1 MVHSRFQFTYTSE
14 GVVFSFLLFMVYLA
28 LIIFVWVET
37 EVVLWKKLAYTAF
50 FSLFVVLP
58 VVACLSLKRVQIDSY
73 RIILT
78 SVFGNGQRVYTFREL
93 DGIYRRRHPD
103 GSIERRTLLLVK
115 QGRVVALILGYL
127 FENFDEL
134 MAALPEEVVKKDKR
148 MGEWD
153 MFKAIWRQGMWV

>member
-1 MVHSRFQFTYTSE
+1 M
-14 GVVFSFLLFMVYLA
+14 
-28 LIIFVWVET
+28 
-37 EVVLWKKLAYTAF
+37 
-50 FSLFVVLP
+50 
-58 VVACLSLKRVQIDSY
+58 
-73 RIILT
+73 
-78 SVFGNGQRVYTFREL
+78 
-93 DGIYRRRHPD
+93 
-103 GSIERRTLLLVK
+103 LLVK